1 MAPRKGIRRRLGRRR
16 DRDPDARAGDGAT
29 RERLEELTERT
40 RREARALSRKR
51 RIEARRE
58 ARRALRAQTPGLDI
72 GVRLRGAGYETR
84 RLLRP
89 VFAPV
94 GAVLSAV
101 APFITRSLLFVIQLV
116 GALVALLLALA
127 QLVIGRLR
135 TSLGVLGMTVA
146 DWTRRHVTPRGTVA
160 FVGACAAV
168 LLGAAQFA
176 DYHGVA
182 VDAEAYSGPIGRT
195 APAPITGTETAGS
208 AHLWVLLPVAA
219 AALVFAVAAY
229 LGSRRFAAGLVI
241 CGVLGLAVALAI
253 DLPQGL
259 ETGRE
264 GLAFYGADPELLGGF
279 WVEIASSATL
289 ILCGCLLPLYSRS
302 SARPG
307 RGRRGATRSR
317 ASHRDVGEIPPG
329 LRAES

>member
-16 DRDPDARAGDGAT
+16 DPDPDARSRDGAT

-58 ARRALRAQTPGLDI
+58 ARAQMPGLDL
-72 GVRLRGAGYETR
+72 GVRLRGAAYETR

-101 APFITRSLLFVIQLV
+101 APYITRSLLFVIQLV

-127 QLVIGRLR
+127 QLVIGWLR
-135 TSLGVLGMTVA
+135 TSLGVVGMTLA
-146 DWTRRHVTPRGTVA
+146 DWTRRHVTPRATVA
-160 FVGACAAV
+160 FVGASAAV

-219 AALVFAVAAY
+219 VALVFAVSAY
-229 LGSRRFAAGLVI
+229 LGSRRFAAGLVV

-289 ILCGCLLPLYSRS
+289 ILCGFLLPLYSRS
-302 SARPG
+302 IARPG